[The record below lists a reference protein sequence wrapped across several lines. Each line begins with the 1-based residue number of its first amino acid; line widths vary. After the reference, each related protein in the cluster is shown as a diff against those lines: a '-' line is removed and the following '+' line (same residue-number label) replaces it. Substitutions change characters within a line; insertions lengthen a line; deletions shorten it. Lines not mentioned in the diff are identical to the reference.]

1 MPKKQLKGEVISD
14 KMEKTAVV
22 KVKRMFFHKK
32 YKKRYFLS
40 SKYKA
45 QNNDN
50 KYKEGDEVIIEQ
62 TRPLSKNKKWVIVSY
77 DKDFDKLKVIRKEPG
92 QIKT

>member
-1 MPKKQLKGEVISD
+1 MAKKQLKGEIISD

-40 SKYKA
+40 KKYKA
-45 QNNDN
+45 QNNNN
-50 KYKEGDEVIIEQ
+50 KYKEGDEVIIEGAS
-62 TRPLSKNKKWVIVSY
+62 PLSRTKRWVIVG
-77 DKDFDKLKVIRKEPG
+77 KAKNTKK
-92 QIKT
+92 